1 MEEKANFGGQSTPKL
16 RLVQFYLLLLLL
28 LLQLYEVFL
37 QVGRTTTT
45 LDV

>member
-16 RLVQFYLLLLLL
+16 RLVQFYLLLL
-28 LLQLYEVFL
+28 QLYEVFL